1 MVVLVCKY
9 FVYILI
15 DNMRMSVTDFLIANW
30 FLSIP
35 FLILIF
41 LYVRAFAKRGGQRIT
56 VHEATTLIN
65 EGAQVIDV
73 RESDEFDVGH
83 ITGAKNIPNNDIE
96 RRSNEISSDRPIIL
110 TCALGQNSP
119 SAGEKL
125 QEQGFKDIYILSGGL
140 TTWAETGLP
149 LVTD

>member
-1 MVVLVCKY
+1 
-9 FVYILI
+9 
-15 DNMRMSVTDFLIANW
+15 MRMSVTDFLIANW

-96 RRSNEISSDRPIIL
+96 RRSNEISSD
-110 TCALGQNSP
+110 
-119 SAGEKL
+119 
-125 QEQGFKDIYILSGGL
+125 LSL
-140 TTWAETGLP
+140 IHI
-149 LVTD
+149 

>member
-1 MVVLVCKY
+1 
-9 FVYILI
+9 
-15 DNMRMSVTDFLIANW
+15 MRMSVTDFLIANW

-35 FLILIF
+35 FLSLIF
-41 LYVRAFAKRGGQRIT
+41 LYVRAFAKRGCQRIS

-83 ITGAKNIPNNDIE
+83 ITGAKNIPNKDIE
-96 RRSNEISSDRPIIL
+96 RRSNEISSDKPIIL
-110 TCALGQNSP
+110 ACALGQNSP

>member
-1 MVVLVCKY
+1 MCIRDSEY

-125 QEQGFKDIYILSGGL
+125 QEQGLKDIYILSGGL

>member
-1 MVVLVCKY
+1 FLENEY

-125 QEQGFKDIYILSGGL
+125 QEQGFKDIYIISGGL

>member
-1 MVVLVCKY
+1 
-9 FVYILI
+9 
-15 DNMRMSVTDFLIANW
+15 MRMSVTDFLITNW

-35 FLILIF
+35 FFLLIF
-41 LYVRAFAKRGGQRIT
+41 LYVRAFAKRGGQRIS
-56 VHEATTLIN
+56 VHEATSLIN

-73 RESDEFDVGH
+73 RDSNEFESGH

-96 RRSNEISSDRPIIL
+96 RRSNEIISEKPIIL

-119 SAGEKL
+119 GAGEKL

>member
-1 MVVLVCKY
+1 MKKY

-125 QEQGFKDIYILSGGL
+125 QEQGFKDIYIISGGL

-149 LVTD
+149 LVRD

>member
-1 MVVLVCKY
+1 
-9 FVYILI
+9 
-15 DNMRMSVTDFLIANW
+15 MRMSVTDFLIANW

-41 LYVRAFAKRGGQRIT
+41 LYVRAFAKRGGQRIS

-140 TTWAETGLP
+140 TTWTETGLP

>member
-1 MVVLVCKY
+1 
-9 FVYILI
+9 
-15 DNMRMSVTDFLIANW
+15 MRMSVTDFLIANW

-41 LYVRAFAKRGGQRIT
+41 LYVRAFAKRGGQRIS

-96 RRSNEISSDRPIIL
+96 RRSNEIGSDRPIIL
-110 TCALGQNSP
+110 ACALGQNSP

>member
-1 MVVLVCKY
+1 
-9 FVYILI
+9 
-15 DNMRMSVTDFLIANW
+15 MRMSVTDFLIANW

-96 RRSNEISSDRPIIL
+96 RRSNEISSDRPRIL

-125 QEQGFKDIYILSGGL
+125 QEQGFKDIYIISGGL

>member
-1 MVVLVCKY
+1 
-9 FVYILI
+9 
-15 DNMRMSVTDFLIANW
+15 MRMSVTDFLIANW

-140 TTWAETGLP
+140 TTWTETGLP

>member
-1 MVVLVCKY
+1 
-9 FVYILI
+9 
-15 DNMRMSVTDFLIANW
+15 MRMSVTDFLIANW

-41 LYVRAFAKRGGQRIT
+41 LYVRAFAKRGGQRIS

-96 RRSNEISSDRPIIL
+96 RRSNEISSDKPIIL
-110 TCALGQNSP
+110 TCSLGQNSP

-140 TTWAETGLP
+140 TTWTETGLP

>member
-1 MVVLVCKY
+1 
-9 FVYILI
+9 
-15 DNMRMSVTDFLIANW
+15 MRMSVTDFLIANW

-125 QEQGFKDIYILSGGL
+125 QEQGFKDIFILSGGL